1 MKLYPAGVLGLEHML
16 TRLLQILQLRCW
28 KQRFKNAHIEVSCS
42 ADHCNEQRRFLM
54 KSKIFANISKLFML
68 GGKHKSQPKQ
78 EKASTEAPKDQ
89 GELIDALNLPEDN
102 PWYFA
107 GEKAKEANFLTK
119 VHFATGPKMMQ
130 KSGTQSHW
138 NTNTTEQNYKPTAA
152 GPLGQVEVWN
162 NKYGLTTGEYEAL
175 ITDEHG
181 VPIEVQQTMD
191 TESKLQRSKIVNA
204 MYTNT
209 DQEVNSLMTQEVPT
223 DVETMDGPIELKA
236 MSDDSQQ
243 SAP

>member
-1 MKLYPAGVLGLEHML
+1 
-16 TRLLQILQLRCW
+16 
-28 KQRFKNAHIEVSCS
+28 
-42 ADHCNEQRRFLM
+42 M

-68 GGKHKSQPKQ
+68 GGRQKAKPKQ
-78 EKASTEAPKDQ
+78 EATPSEAKKEE

-138 NTNTTEQNYKPTAA
+138 NTNSTEQNYKPNAN
-152 GPLGQVEVWN
+152 GPLGQVELWN

-175 ITDEHG
+175 TTDEHG
-181 VPIEVQQTMD
+181 VPIEVQQTMGTD
-191 TESKLQRSKIVNA
+191 SKLQRSKIVSA

-223 DVETMDGPIELKA
+223 DVETMEVPMELKHL
-236 MSDDSQQ
+236 SDDSQQ

>member
-1 MKLYPAGVLGLEHML
+1 
-16 TRLLQILQLRCW
+16 
-28 KQRFKNAHIEVSCS
+28 
-42 ADHCNEQRRFLM
+42 M

-68 GGKHKSQPKQ
+68 GGRQKSQPKQ
-78 EKASTEAPKDQ
+78 EAAPSEAKKDE
-89 GELIDALNLPEDN
+89 GELLDALNLPEDN

-130 KSGTQSHW
+130 KSGSQSHW
-138 NTNTTEQNYKPTAA
+138 NTNTTEQNYKPNAS

-162 NKYGLTTGEYEAL
+162 NQYGLTTGEYEAL

-181 VPIEVQQTMD
+181 VPIEVQQTMGTD
-191 TESKLQRSKIVNA
+191 PAAQRSKIISA

-223 DVETMDGPIELKA
+223 DVETMEVPMELKVLG
-236 MSDDSQQ
+236 DDSQQ

>member
-1 MKLYPAGVLGLEHML
+1 ML
-16 TRLLQILQLRCW
+16 TCR
-28 KQRFKNAHIEVSCS
+28 S
-42 ADHCNEQRRFLM
+42 AAPLTTATKQRRFLM

-68 GGKHKSQPKQ
+68 GGRQKGQPKQ
-78 EKASTEAPKDQ
+78 EATPSEAKKEE

-138 NTNTTEQNYKPTAA
+138 NTNSTEQNYKPNAN
-152 GPLGQVEVWN
+152 GPLGQVELWN

-175 ITDEHG
+175 TTDEHG
-181 VPIEVQQTMD
+181 VPIEVQQTMGTD
-191 TESKLQRSKIVNA
+191 SKLQRSKIVSA

-223 DVETMDGPIELKA
+223 DADTMEVPMELKHL
-236 MSDDSQQ
+236 SDDSQQ